1 VNFNKLT
8 SKNIFYHIRFYKLIA
23 IATLITVTVIVGSLA
38 IGESVRSTLV
48 KRVGERLGD
57 TKTIIF
63 SRNSFLE
70 NSIIS
75 KPLFGGKARG
85 ILMSNGFISDAGRLI
100 PVMVWG
106 VDDKGI
112 AAGEARINR
121 ALHSELSSEKGDLVL
136 RLPATGL
143 VPSGSL
149 FVTDNYTTSARLSRS
164 GIIEAEDGGNLH
176 LKNEQ
181 IIPCNVFVNR
191 TELASILQ
199 VENKINLI
207 LYNQIASG
215 DDLSEIWNP
224 ALSGVHINEQA
235 TFTEITS
242 DRVFLQEAFV
252 RTLYQ
257 KRPDANRLFSYMV
270 NSLEVN
276 TNTIPYSF
284 VTASDQYEGKTL
296 QDNEVILSD
305 YSAKRLHANV
315 NDSIS
320 LTYFVS
326 ENLKTLTTDT
336 FHGRVAQIV
345 PLSKLTEDKT
355 LSANFPGLSDVEKCT
370 DWDSDLPINMDL
382 ITKEDENYW
391 ELYKTAPKAIIP
403 YTAISKKWG
412 NVYGNATAIRIP
424 DFANRD
430 MSGLNPAM
438 FGIQII
444 HPQEEALA
452 AARNGVDFSSL
463 FLSLGF
469 FIILSAILLM
479 LVPLSEMIALRRN
492 EIRLYRALGFPEK
505 RIIRLLWNE
514 SAPVVF
520 AASILGVAVGILYT
534 TLMLSLLG
542 NVWKGATHTSGFN
555 VTLDVVPILTGM
567 LIGCGLALGLLR
579 IFIARSLKISVQSQ
593 KPGKNHLRR
602 KFVLAVISTVITLS
616 LIFPAVFSAMA
627 FFALIGLFLIVT
639 SVLWVDYA
647 VTYYGS
653 AKSGQFNL
661 RRLIWAN
668 LYAAKKRTLLS
679 FFALTAGVYVVFSVG
694 LNRQGFGD
702 DSQIESGTGGFS
714 LWCESSVPVYHN
726 MNTKQGREKL
736 ALTGLPEDT
745 RIMQILRYDANDAS
759 CLNLNKVSSPTVL
772 GIDMDTLKT
781 TGFKITRSIYPNE
794 SSVFDALQT
803 ANDSVY
809 PALIDE
815 TVLMWSL
822 MKNLGDTIVYESE
835 NGRKIYLQLAGT
847 LSNSIFQGNI
857 LIDKNLFSG
866 IWNEITGSEIALF
879 KLKKT
884 DEEATKKYVLQA
896 LNEYGVR
903 VTTTADRLEEF
914 GSVTNA
920 YLNIFLTLGGLGF
933 LLGLMTFVIVVRKN
947 CLSGKEQAAVYRALG
962 FPRERIIAI
971 FVSENRM
978 IPLFAIAI
986 GIAGSLVGNGTNL
999 GNIGSGTWILSL
1011 LLTLLFVSSVIY
1023 MIKIVFNRNL

>member
-1 VNFNKLT
+1 MNFNKLT

-23 IATLITVTVIVGSLA
+23 LATLITVTVIVGSLA

-70 NSIIS
+70 NSIVS
-75 KPLFGGKARG
+75 KPLFEGKARG

-106 VDDKGI
+106 VDDKEI
-112 AAGEARINR
+112 AAGEAKINR

-149 FVTDNYTTSARLSRS
+149 FVTDNYTTSARLHRS
-164 GIIEAEDGGNLH
+164 GIIETADGGNLN

-207 LYNQIASG
+207 LYNQIVSG
-215 DDLSEIWNP
+215 DDLAEIWNP
-224 ALSGVHINEQA
+224 ELSGVQISDKE
-235 TFTEITS
+235 TFAEITS

-252 RTLYQ
+252 QTIYD
-257 KRPDANRLFSYMV
+257 KHSGANRLFSYMV
-270 NSLEVN
+270 NSIEVN
-276 TNTIPYSF
+276 NNAIPYSF

-296 QDNEVILSD
+296 QDDEIILSD
-305 YSAKRLHANV
+305 YSAKRLHASL
-315 NDSIS
+315 NDTITM
-320 LTYFVS
+320 TYFIS

-336 FHGRVAQIV
+336 FRGRVAQIV
-345 PLSKLTEDKT
+345 PLSKIIEDKT
-355 LSANFPGLSDVEKCT
+355 LSADFPGLSNVEKCT

-382 ITKEDENYW
+382 ITKEDEDYW

-412 NVYGNATAIRIP
+412 NVYGNATAVRIS
-424 DFANRD
+424 DFD
-430 MSGLNPAM
+430 HDLSGLNPAM
-438 FGIQII
+438 FGVQII

-479 LVPLSEMIALRRN
+479 LVPLSEMIALRRK
-492 EIRLYRALGFPEK
+492 EITLYRALGFPEK

-520 AASILGVAVGILYT
+520 VASIVGVVVGILYT
-534 TLMLSLLG
+534 TLMLNLLG

-555 VTLDVVPILTGM
+555 VTFDVVTILAGM
-567 LIGCGLALGLLR
+567 FAGCGLALILLR
-579 IFIARSLKISVQSQ
+579 IFIARSLKVSVQTP
-593 KPGKNHLRR
+593 KARKNPLRR
-602 KFVLAVISTVITLS
+602 KFVWAVVSTVITGL
-616 LIFPAVFSAMA
+616 LIFPAIFSAVA
-627 FFALIGLFLIVT
+627 FFTLIGLFLIVT
-639 SVLWVDYA
+639 AVLWVDYT

-653 AKSGQFNL
+653 AKTKQLSR

-679 FFALTAGVYVVFSVG
+679 FVALTAGVYLVFSVG
-694 LNRQGFGD
+694 LNRQGLGD
-702 DSQIESGTGGFS
+702 DSQIASGTGGYS

-736 ALTGLPEDT
+736 ALSDLPEDT
-745 RIMQILRYDANDAS
+745 RILQILRYDANDAS
-759 CLNLNKVSSPTVL
+759 CLNLNKVTSPTVL
-772 GIDMDTLKT
+772 GIDMDTFQT
-781 TGFKITRSIYPNE
+781 ADFKITRSIYPNE
-794 SSVFDALQT
+794 TPVFDALQML
-803 ANDSVY
+803 NDSVY

-822 MKNLGDTIVYESE
+822 MKNLGDTIIYENG

-847 LSNSIFQGNI
+847 LSNSIFQGSI
-857 LIDKNLFSG
+857 LIDKKLFSE

-884 DEEATKKYVLQA
+884 DEEPTKKYLSQA

-903 VTTTADRLEEF
+903 ITKTADRLEEF

-920 YLNIFLTLGGLGF
+920 YLNIFLTLGGLGL
-933 LLGLMTFVIVVRKN
+933 LLGIMTFVIVVRKN
-947 CLSGKEQAAVYRALG
+947 CVSGKEQATVYQALG

-971 FVSENRM
+971 FVLENRM
-978 IPLFAIAI
+978 IPLLAIAI
-986 GIAGSLVGNGTNL
+986 GISGSLVGNGTNL
-999 GNIGSGTWILSL
+999 GNIGLGTWIFSL